1 MDSSDAVI
9 PSSSQVNLSDE
20 KLSLNP
26 ACQIALEKMI
36 WNSLQKCNMDII
48 LGRSNPDGALNRTI
62 DPKRM

>member
-26 ACQIALEKMI
+26 TCQIALEKNDLEFFFKNVTWI
-36 WNSLQKCNMDII
+36 SFWEEVI
-48 LGRSNPDGALNRTI
+48 LMGR
-62 DPKRM
+62 